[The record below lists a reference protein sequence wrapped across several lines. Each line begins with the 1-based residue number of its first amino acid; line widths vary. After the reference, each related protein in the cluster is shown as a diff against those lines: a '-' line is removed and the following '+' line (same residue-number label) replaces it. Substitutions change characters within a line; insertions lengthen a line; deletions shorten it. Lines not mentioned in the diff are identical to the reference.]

1 MIARRFKVIVALMF
15 AMALLASACGD
26 DDGGSAATTTAAA
39 PGSTAANATT
49 VTTTAPRPVRD
60 VTIMLP
66 GLPGAAAGGFFAAST
81 PAIQSKYALNIK
93 LTQAG
98 QGVFNTIPQV
108 ASGAAQFSLSS
119 TSNILTGR
127 AEKIPV
133 VQVFAGYNYPTCFMS
148 HPESNIKTFA
158 DLQGKTVAVTPGS
171 AYWLYVKAK
180 YKLDQ
185 VKEVAYS
192 GGIGP
197 WVADKNLVQQCVS
210 LNEPYLATQQNQ
222 AHSELLVADSGFNPY
237 QNILFTTEDIIKN
250 QSQLVKDVVAAVAEG
265 WKTYLADPAAT
276 NQMLIKAGSD
286 QAEAQMNFVVK
297 ELKEKL
303 FPARIGFTDPTRVE
317 QLHTQLREVNVLKAD
332 LDWKASFTND
342 FVPS

>member
-1 MIARRFKVIVALMF
+1 MIARRSKILVAVAFVLALF
-15 AMALLASACGD
+15 ATACG
-26 DDGGSAATTTAAA
+26 DDGGSASTTTTAPTGTAA
-39 PGSTAANATT
+39 PGTS

-98 QGVFNTIPQV
+98 QGIFNTIPQV

-119 TSNILTGR
+119 TANILTGR

-148 HPESNIKTFA
+148 HPESNVKTFA
-158 DLQGKTVAVTPGS
+158 DLQGKTIAVTPGS

-180 YKLDQ
+180 YKLDA

-197 WVADKNLVQQCVS
+197 WVADKNLVQQCIA
-210 LNEPYLATQQNQ
+210 LNEPYLAEQQKIPHQ
-222 AHSELLVADSGFNPY
+222 ELLVADSGFNPY
-237 QNILFTTEDIIKN
+237 QNILFTTEDVLKN
-250 QSQLVKDVVAAVAEG
+250 QTQLVKDVVAAVAEG
-265 WKTYLADPAAT
+265 WKVYLADPAAT
-276 NQMLIKAGSD
+276 NQLLMKAGSD
-286 QAEAQMNFVVK
+286 QSEAQMNFVVK
-297 ELKEKL
+297 ELKDKF
-303 FPARIGFTDPTRVE
+303 FPARIGFTDPARIE

-342 FVPS
+342 HLPS

>member
-1 MIARRFKVIVALMF
+1 MFGRRSKFLVAIGF
-15 AMALLASACGD
+15 ALALFASACGD
-26 DDGGSAATTTAAA
+26 DGGAASTTTTA
-39 PGSTAANATT
+39 PTGTAATATS
-49 VTTTAPRPVRD
+49 VATTAPRPVRD

-98 QGVFNTIPQV
+98 QGIFNTIPQV

-158 DLQGKTVAVTPGS
+158 DLQGKTIAVTPGS
-171 AYWLYVKAK
+171 AYWLYIKAK
-180 YKLDQ
+180 YKLDA

-210 LNEPYLATQQNQ
+210 LNEPYLAEQQKVPHQ
-222 AHSELLVADSGFNPY
+222 ELLVADSGFNPY
-237 QNILFTTEDIIKN
+237 QNILFTTEDVIKN
-250 QSQLVKDVVAAVAEG
+250 NTQLVKDVVAAVAEG
-265 WKTYLADPAAT
+265 WKVYLADPAAT
-276 NQMLIKAGSD
+276 NQLMIKAGSD
-286 QAEAQMNFVVK
+286 QTEAQMNFVVK
-297 ELKEKL
+297 ELKDKL
-303 FPARIGFTDPTRVE
+303 FPSKIGFTDPTRVE
-317 QLHTQLREVNVLKAD
+317 QLHSQLREVNVLKAD